1 MEKQYETPETNV
13 KMAALKLLRFK
24 ALSEMS
30 KGGSLD
36 EWVLSIKDVNEIL
49 CVAGMPVI
57 MPEELNK
64 KEVEVII

>member
-13 KMAALKLLRFK
+13 EMADLKLLRFK

>member
-1 MEKQYETPETNV
+1 MEKQYETPKTNV

-49 CVAGMPVI
+49 CVANLPLI
-57 MPEELNK
+57 IPEELNK

>member
-24 ALSEMS
+24 VLSEMS

-64 KEVEVII
+64 KEVEVMI

>member
-13 KMAALKLLRFK
+13 KIAALKLLRFK

-36 EWVLSIKDVNEIL
+36 EWVLSIKDVNEVL
-49 CVAGMPVI
+49 TVAGMPVI